1 MILASDE
8 DYSGVW
14 HVDGKHEQVVAVI
27 LYYFNKVNLI
37 GGDLEFIG
45 KDLHGSGLSE
55 KSLYWKNEEGEN
67 YMKKKIRGIPS
78 AKVPITKGTLVVFSN
93 YQNLHR
99 VLRMETKNK
108 KNYGFRDFLAFFVVD
123 QRHNLQTSAN
133 RPGHFESPVPR
144 QPKNSLRKRRRVRE
158 GLLAEQLT
166 ARKGG
171 FDLNANAVY
180 STGNGSAAVLGFT
193 EEVSDRLDLSFDD
206 HNLPTSMDKLR
217 VQALNKKPPL
227 LRGISWAGE
236 KEGILYNEHSP
247 WIQVNRGDYT
257 EYINLINGEKR
268 TVYCSN
274 VDDGGSGNENTNE
287 EKKKPKSDRIPW
299 KEGVS
304 QFLNDW

>member
-99 VLRMETKNK
+99 VLRISNK
-108 KNYGFRDFLAFFVVD
+108 K
-123 QRHNLQTSAN
+123 
-133 RPGHFESPVPR
+133 
-144 QPKNSLRKRRRVRE
+144 
-158 GLLAEQLT
+158 
-166 ARKGG
+166 
-171 FDLNANAVY
+171 
-180 STGNGSAAVLGFT
+180 
-193 EEVSDRLDLSFDD
+193 
-206 HNLPTSMDKLR
+206 
-217 VQALNKKPPL
+217 
-227 LRGISWAGE
+227 
-236 KEGILYNEHSP
+236 
-247 WIQVNRGDYT
+247 
-257 EYINLINGEKR
+257 
-268 TVYCSN
+268 
-274 VDDGGSGNENTNE
+274 
-287 EKKKPKSDRIPW
+287 
-299 KEGVS
+299 
-304 QFLNDW
+304 